1 MSAFVIGGSAIG
13 GFAVAGPQRAVIAFF
28 RSQERG
34 RKLVPPLL
42 LTGAVTALLLAAVSY
57 RVHPWPVAAAAG
69 WLVICGVPLALID
82 AREHRLP
89 DVLTGAA
96 LAGVMT
102 FLAVAAGTMS
112 AWQSLGRAALG
123 GATLAGCYF
132 AAALLKPG
140 HIGLGDGKAA
150 ASAGGLMAWFSWQTV
165 LSGTF
170 FALVLAAGYGLVL
183 LAGRRATFKA
193 GIAYGPAL
201 ITGTL
206 LAVMLAAH
214 R

>member
-1 MSAFVIGGSAIG
+1 M
-13 GFAVAGPQRAVIAFF
+13 PIAKCPKC
-28 RSQERG
+28 G
-34 RKLVPPLL
+34 RKLAPPLL
-42 LTGAVTALLLAAVSY
+42 STGAVAALLLAAVSY

-69 WLVICGVPLALID
+69 WLVICGVPLAVID

-96 LAGVMT
+96 FAGVMT
-102 FLAVAAGTMS
+102 FLTVAAWTLS

-123 GATLAGCYF
+123 GAILAGCYF
-132 AAALLKPG
+132 SAALLKPG

-150 ASAGGLMAWFSWQTV
+150 ASAGSLMAWYGWQTV
-165 LSGTF
+165 LGGTL
-170 FALVLAAGYGLVL
+170 FALLLAAGYGLVL
-183 LAGRRATFKA
+183 LAGRRATLKT

-201 ITGTL
+201 VAGTL

>member
-1 MSAFVIGGSAIG
+1 VPGHVPCQLIL
-13 GFAVAGPQRAVIAFF
+13 IARFPK
-28 RSQERG
+28 RG
-34 RKLVPPLL
+34 RKLALPLL
-42 LTGAVTALLLAAVSY
+42 STGTVTALLLAAVSY

-69 WLVICGVPLALID
+69 WLVICGVPLAIID

-96 LAGVMT
+96 FAGVMT
-102 FLAVAAGTMS
+102 FLAAAAWTLS

-123 GATLAGCYF
+123 GAILAGCYF

-150 ASAGGLMAWFSWQTV
+150 ASAGSLMAWCSWQTV
-165 LSGTF
+165 LGGTL
-170 FALVLAAGYGLVL
+170 FALLLAAGYGLVL
-183 LAGRRATFKA
+183 LAARRATLKT

-201 ITGTL
+201 VAGTL
-206 LAVMLAAH
+206 LAVLQAAH

>member
-1 MSAFVIGGSAIG
+1 ML
-13 GFAVAGPQRAVIAFF
+13 IAKC
-28 RSQERG
+28 RECG
-34 RKLVPPLL
+34 RKLAPPLL
-42 LTGAVTALLLAAVSY
+42 LTGAVTALLLAGVSY

-69 WLVICGVPLALID
+69 WLVICGVPLAIID

-89 DVLTGAA
+89 DPLTGAA
-96 LAGVMT
+96 FAGVMT
-102 FLAVAAGTMS
+102 FLTVAAWTLS

-123 GATLAGCYF
+123 GAILAGCYF
-132 AAALLKPG
+132 SAALLKPG

-150 ASAGGLMAWFSWQTV
+150 ASAGSLMAWYSWQTI
-165 LSGTF
+165 LGGTL
-170 FALVLAAGYGLVL
+170 FALLLAAGYGLVL
-183 LAGRRATFKA
+183 LAGRRATLKT

-201 ITGTL
+201 FAGTL